1 METFSS
7 IIILVIIFWLGTI
20 IIKSFSRG
28 KSLRT
33 VPAQSTALTGMYT
46 LILYGGKHSND
57 LETVVILG
65 KENSR
70 YTFEPFASEF
80 KYTTKKGVPAKE
92 AIAEAEKFVSWH
104 NSFQQSE
111 IRGII
116 DDKGNT
122 LGYELRPLYLPITF
136 GAEDVADVNY
146 KMEADRIIVYVSLN
160 PSIEKKL
167 SS

>member
-1 METFSS
+1 MKTLTS
-7 IIILVIIFWLGTI
+7 IIILVIIFWLGTL

-33 VPAQSTALTGMYT
+33 VPAQSNAITGMYT

-65 KENSR
+65 KEDGR
-70 YTFEPFASEF
+70 YTFEPFAPEF
-80 KYTTKKGVPAKE
+80 KYTIKKGVPAKE

-104 NSFQQSE
+104 NSFHRSE

-122 LGYELRPLYLPITF
+122 LGYEIRPLYLPITF

-146 KMEADRIIVYVSLN
+146 KMEADKIIVHVRLN

-167 SS
+167 VS